1 MAMFFNTDSVREF
14 SYCESSSYSATL
26 FSELF
31 LRNLDSFTV
40 TLFNLSVY
48 FYSITT
54 LNSGAFFFHLL
65 SSIFSDNFVHCVP
78 PSSWTFLIPLRY
90 QRTISSFHNC
100 FILSY
105 FVNSFKHFP
114 HLLPKVPAKTSF
126 LSYPELRFSCTF
138 SKRSGL
144 LSFVRM
150 IDCSL
155 LHFSILA

>member
-1 MAMFFNTDSVREF
+1 MKVALTPPPCFFR
-14 SYCESSSYSATL
+14 
-26 FSELF
+26 
-31 LRNLDSFTV
+31 TV
-40 TLFNLSVY
+40 PSKTWILSRLPSLILALY
-48 FYSITT
+48 FYSITNVK
-54 LNSGAFFFHLL
+54 LRCIFFHLL
-65 SSIFSDNFVHCVP
+65 SFDFSDNFVHCVP

-138 SKRSGL
+138 PKDPVFSPLSG
-144 LSFVRM
+144 
-150 IDCSL
+150 
-155 LHFSILA
+155 